1 MAVQIQLRRDTSTN
15 WTTANPT
22 LALGELGLETDGYK
36 YKIGDGATAWNS
48 LGYAELAGTD
58 VFTINEQTGT
68 AYTLV
73 GGDAGKLI
81 KMTNAAANTL
91 TVPPSSSVNFDIGA
105 TINVVQYGVEQQTQK
120 LDFEEIKKI
129 ALKHRPKLIIC
140 GYSAYPRII
149 DFAAFRAL
157 LLLPP

>member
-22 LALGELGLETDGYK
+22 LSLGELGLETDGYR

-91 TVPPSSSVNFDIGA
+91 TVPPSSSVNFDIGT
-105 TINVVQYGVEQQTQK
+105 TINVVQYGLKILKIQEILQYNKIMIITTIIENHYQK
-120 LDFEEIKKI
+120 L
-129 ALKHRPKLIIC
+129 
-140 GYSAYPRII
+140 RII
-149 DFAAFRAL
+149 
-157 LLLPP
+157 

>member
-1 MAVQIQLRRDTSTN
+1 MAVQIQLRRDSSTN
-15 WTTANPT
+15 WTSANPT

-36 YKIGDGATAWNS
+36 YKIGDGATAWTS

-73 GGDAGKLI
+73 GSDAGKLI

-91 TVPPSSSVNFDIGA
+91 TVPPNSSVAFDIGV
-105 TINVVQYGVEQQTQK
+105 TINVVNYGAGQTTLTAGAGVTIYSYNSALGITGQYGQAVLTK
-120 LDFEEIKKI
+120 CAADTWI
-129 ALKHRPKLIIC
+129 AA
-140 GYSAYPRII
+140 G
-149 DFAAFRAL
+149 L
-157 LLLPP
+157 LS

>member
-1 MAVQIQLRRDTSTN
+1 MAVQIQLRRDSSTN
-15 WTTANPT
+15 WTSANPT

-36 YKIGDGATAWNS
+36 YKIGDGATAWTS

-73 GGDAGKLI
+73 AGDAGKLI

-91 TVPPSSSVNFDIGA
+91 TVPPSSSVNFDIGT
-105 TINVVQYGVEQQTQK
+105 TINVVQYGAGQTTVAAGAGVTIYSYNNALGITGQYGQAVLTK
-120 LDFEEIKKI
+120 CAADLWI
-129 ALKHRPKLIIC
+129 AA
-140 GYSAYPRII
+140 G
-149 DFAAFRAL
+149 L
-157 LLLPP
+157 LS

>member
-15 WTTANPT
+15 WTSANPT
-22 LALGELGLETDGYK
+22 LALGEIGLETDGYK
-36 YKIGDGATAWNS
+36 YKIGDGATAWTS

-73 GGDAGKLI
+73 GGDTGKMI

-91 TVPPSSSVNFDIGA
+91 TVPPSSSVNFDIGT
-105 TINVVQYGVEQQTQK
+105 TINVVQYGAGQTTLVAGAGVTIYSYNSALGITGQYGQAVLTK
-120 LDFEEIKKI
+120 CDTDLWI
-129 ALKHRPKLIIC
+129 AA
-140 GYSAYPRII
+140 G
-149 DFAAFRAL
+149 L
-157 LLLPP
+157 LS